1 MSNLS
6 IRGVE
11 KAALAALKSMASQQ
25 GASVNALVLRLIDQG
40 LGRVP
45 AKPVLRRFNDLDALA
60 GSWSEHEAAEFS
72 AYTQGFEKIEPDLWK

>member
-6 IRGVE
+6 IRGLDQD
-11 KAALAALKSMASQQ
+11 ALATLKSMASQQ

-45 AKPVLRRFNDLDALA
+45 GKAACRRFDDLDALA
-60 GSWSEHEAAEFS
+60 GAWTEAEAVEFAANTES
-72 AYTQGFEKIEPDLWK
+72 FDKVEPNLWK

>member
-6 IRGVE
+6 IRGVDE
-11 KAALAALKSMASQQ
+11 TALAALKSMASQQ

-45 AKPVLRRFNDLDALA
+45 GKPALRRFDDLDALA
-60 GSWSEHEAAEFS
+60 GRWSEDEAAEFS
-72 AYTQGFEKIEPDLWK
+72 GNTQGFEKIEPDLWK

>member
-6 IRGVE
+6 IRGLDQ
-11 KAALAALKSMASQQ
+11 AALATLKSIASQQ

-45 AKPVLRRFNDLDALA
+45 HKPVSQRFDDLDALA
-60 GSWSEHEAAEFS
+60 GA
-72 AYTQGFEKIEPDLWK
+72 